1 MLPPVLADCLVG
13 LPLNLEK
20 AVETTDFT
28 DNTDDELLPPRVAF
42 THWVKANLQDRFN

>member
-1 MLPPVLADCLVG
+1 M
-13 LPLNLEK
+13 NLEK
-20 AVETTDFT
+20 AVATTDFT